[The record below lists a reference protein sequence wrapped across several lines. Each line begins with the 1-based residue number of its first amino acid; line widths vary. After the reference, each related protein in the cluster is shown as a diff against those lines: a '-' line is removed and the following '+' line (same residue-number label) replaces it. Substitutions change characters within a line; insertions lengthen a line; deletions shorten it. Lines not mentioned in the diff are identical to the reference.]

1 MLVRQGWESS
11 YRYTQVGKHILDL
24 IESGAL
30 KPGDRIPSLRRMST
44 SMRTSVTTVSQA
56 YVELESQGIIES
68 RPKSGF
74 FVRPTYRQL
83 LPPPA
88 HEANPPL
95 EPREINRIDLI
106 RTVTELLGR
115 RDILPFG
122 VACPDASLLPAKDL
136 SRILALVVREDP
148 ARSVGYES
156 VCGNLELRKQIALLY
171 MGIGLNV
178 TPEDI
183 IVTTGAMEGLSVI
196 IRCLTRPGDIVIIQS
211 PAFYCFLQLLDTLG
225 LRVIEVP
232 SHPETGIAPEDVA
245 LAIKRYDVRACILNP
260 NFNNPDGSRIP
271 DEAKEEIVRLLGEK
285 SIPLV
290 EDDASGDLHF
300 GPVRP
305 EVCKNYDEKGLVAL
319 CSSFSKTIS
328 PGYRVGWLIPGQ
340 FFEAARR
347 IKVTSSHCSATP
359 TQMAIAEFL
368 RTGRYDRHLKRLR
381 GALETQMH
389 AMRVAI
395 SRHFPAETKV
405 TGPSGGSVLWV
416 ELPRRIDSQEFF
428 FQARARGIG
437 VVPGI
442 IFSTRDKYR
451 NFIRL
456 TCSGVWSP
464 AIETGIKDLGDLA
477 SNMQS

>member
-1 MLVRQGWESS
+1 MLMQPGAASP
-11 YRYTQVGKHILDL
+11 YRYTLVGRHILDL

-44 SMRTSVTTVSQA
+44 TMRMSVTTVSQA
-56 YVELESQGIIES
+56 YIELESQGIIES

-74 FVRPTYRQL
+74 FVRPEYRQL
-83 LPPPA
+83 LPPPV
-88 HEANPPL
+88 HEANPGL
-95 EPREINRIDLI
+95 EPREINRFDLI

-136 SRILALVVREDP
+136 SRILAAVVREDP

-156 VCGNLELRKQIALLY
+156 VCGNVDLRKQIALLY
-171 MGIGLNV
+171 MDIGLNV

-183 IVTTGAMEGLSVI
+183 IVTTGAMEGISVI
-196 IRCLTRPGDIVIIQS
+196 MRCLTRPGDIVIIQS
-211 PAFYCFLQLLDTLG
+211 PTFYCFLQLLDTLG

-232 SHPETGIAPEDVA
+232 SHPETGIDPEDVA

-260 NFNNPDGSRIP
+260 NFNNPDGSLIP
-271 DEAKEEIVRLLGEK
+271 DGAKQEIVRLLGEK

-305 EVCKNYDEKGLVAL
+305 EVCKKYDRKGLVAL

-340 FFEAARR
+340 FFEPARR
-347 IKVTSSHCSATP
+347 VKVTSSHCSATP
-359 TQMAIAEFL
+359 TQMAMAEFL
-368 RTGRYDRHLKRLR
+368 RTGKYDRHLKRLR
-381 GALETQMH
+381 AALEKH
-389 AMRVAI
+389 VHSMRLAI
-395 SRHFPAETKV
+395 SRYFPPETKV

-416 ELPRRIDSQEFF
+416 ELPRQIDSQEYFF
-428 FQARARGIG
+428 EARERGIG
-437 VVPGI
+437 LVPGI
-442 IFSTRDKYR
+442 IFSTQDKYR

-464 AIETGIKDLGDLA
+464 AIEEGIKALGKLA
-477 SNMQS
+477 SG